1 MGSMKLLASHVL
13 DCKFQKLTLINQGYQ
28 ENNRTH
34 NVMRIKKLALIYYK
48 SRNFSNFLQHRQA
61 ILAKKEK
68 EKKKATASKQEKKHN
83 CSLIKHNLT

>member
-1 MGSMKLLASHVL
+1 M
-13 DCKFQKLTLINQGYQ
+13 Q
-28 ENNRTH
+28 
-34 NVMRIKKLALIYYK
+34 IKKLALIYYK

-68 EKKKATASKQEKKHN
+68 EKKKATASKQGKKHN

>member
-1 MGSMKLLASHVL
+1 M
-13 DCKFQKLTLINQGYQ
+13 Q
-28 ENNRTH
+28 
-34 NVMRIKKLALIYYK
+34 IKKLALIYYK